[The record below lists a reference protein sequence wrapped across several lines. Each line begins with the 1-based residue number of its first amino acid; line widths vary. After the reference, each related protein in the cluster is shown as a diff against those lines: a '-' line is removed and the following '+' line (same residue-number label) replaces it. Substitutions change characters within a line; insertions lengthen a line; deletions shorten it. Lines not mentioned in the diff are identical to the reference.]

1 MSMVNLPATALAAL
15 VVVLFGVAIV
25 SMSAGSLRI
34 AGLSFLSASVLIY
47 VREKRFVRG

>member
-1 MSMVNLPATALAAL
+1 MVNWPATALAAL

-34 AGLSFLSASVLIY
+34 AGFSFLSASVLIY
-47 VREKRFVRG
+47 VREKRFVSG